1 MKIPWARPYIGQIEK
16 QEVEDSMN
24 TGWVS
29 MGPKVSAL
37 EQKLS
42 SLLGVKHSV
51 AVNSGTAA
59 LDIALKIFEVSRGD
73 EIIVP
78 AMTYIATVNAVTYNA
93 ATPVP
98 VDIDPN
104 SFNIDVNLIEQSI
117 TANTKGIAVIDYGG
131 NPANYDRLKEIC
143 DEHNLFLLQD
153 GAHSIGGFYK
163 GKSLCSM
170 GDICTVSF
178 HAAKTITTVEGGA
191 IFVQSEEHDYS
202 SKVLRSQGEDFVGKY
217 SHTMLGHNYRM
228 SDLHA
233 AVGLGQF
240 SRYEDIMNDRKR
252 LADQYNSRL
261 AQLSDV
267 IGFIETNNDGVNAW
281 FLYSILVEK
290 RDQVKDY
297 MKERG
302 VDTRVSWPLPVYD
315 QPLYKGTMDHV
326 ACPVSEKFGHG
337 VLNLPMYYG
346 MSTEEID
353 FVVEVLKDAVG
364 EIVDSKYEL
373 V

>member
-1 MKIPWARPYIGQIEK
+1 MNIPWAKPYIGEIEK
-16 QEVEDSMN
+16 REVEDSMN

-37 EQKLS
+37 ENKLN
-42 SLLGVKHSV
+42 SLLRVKHSV
-51 AVNSGTAA
+51 VVNSGTAA
-59 LDIALKIFEVSRGD
+59 LDIALKLFGVSRGD

-78 AMTYIATVNAVTYNA
+78 AMTYIATVNAVTYNS

-98 VDIDPN
+98 VDIDPYT
-104 SFNIDVNLIEQSI
+104 FNIDVNLIEKSI
-117 TANTKGIAVIDYGG
+117 TSKTKGIAVIDYGG
-131 NPANYDRLKEIC
+131 NPSNYDRLKEIC
-143 DEHNLFLLQD
+143 DRHKLFLLQD
-153 GAHSIGGFYK
+153 GAHSIGGWYK
-163 GKSLCSM
+163 GESLCSM

-191 IFVQSEEHDYS
+191 IFLRSEEHDYGS
-202 SKVLRSQGEDFVGKY
+202 RVLRSQGEDFIGKY

-240 SRYEDIMNDRKR
+240 SRYDEIMNDRKS
-252 LADQYNSRL
+252 LAEQYNKKLVS
-261 AQLSDV
+261 LSDAV
-267 IGFIETNNDGVNAW
+267 GFIKNNEDGVNAW
-281 FLYSILVEK
+281 FLYSILVDK
-290 RDQVKDY
+290 RDQVKGY

-315 QPLYKGTMDHV
+315 QPLYKGSMDHV
-326 ACPVSEKFGHG
+326 GCPVSEKFGRG

-346 MSTEEID
+346 MSEDEID
-353 FVVEVLKDAVG
+353 YVVEVLKEAVG

-373 V
+373 I